1 MMGYRVLFAEDDPGL
16 RNVTAAFL
24 RKQGVA
30 VDAVCDGDE
39 AIWAIQGNRY
49 DAVILDIMMPKK
61 DGLTVCRFLRERYD
75 VPVIFLTALDR
86 EETIVES
93 YEIGADEYVTKPVSM
108 PVLLAKIN
116 ALINRYRGL
125 VVKNG
130 VTRVGE
136 ITIEPARRRVLRNET
151 AVPLTPKEYD
161 LLLLLIEHRNQIL
174 TRTQILDLVWGADY
188 AGLERTVDNH
198 IKKLRAAL
206 GKSGEHIVTAMKA
219 GYYWKE

>member
-1 MMGYRVLFAEDDPGL
+1 M
-16 RNVTAAFL
+16 
-24 RKQGVA
+24 
-30 VDAVCDGDE
+30 
-39 AIWAIQGNRY
+39 
-49 DAVILDIMMPKK
+49 
-61 DGLTVCRFLRERYD
+61 
-75 VPVIFLTALDR
+75 PVIFLTALDR

-188 AGLERTVDNH
+188 EGLERTVDNH

-206 GKSGEHIVTAMKA
+206 GESGEHIVTAMKA

>member
-1 MMGYRVLFAEDDPGL
+1 MMGYRVLLAEDDPGL

-24 RKQGVA
+24 RNRGFD
-30 VDAVCDGDE
+30 VDAVCDGEE
-39 AIWAIQGNRY
+39 AEWAIQGNRY

-61 DGLTVCRFLRERYD
+61 DGLAVCRFLRRRYD

-93 YEIGADEYVTKPVSM
+93 YEIGADEYITKPFSM
-108 PVLLAKIN
+108 NILLAKIN

-130 VTRVGE
+130 VIRVGE
-136 ITIEPARRRVLRNET
+136 ITIEPARRLVLKNET
-151 AVPLTPKEYD
+151 AVLLTPKEYD
-161 LLLLLIEHRNQIL
+161 LLLLLMEHRNQIL

-188 AGLERTVDNH
+188 VGYERTVDNH

-206 GKSGEHIVTAMKA
+206 GESGEHIVTAMKA
-219 GYYWKE
+219 GYYWRE